1 MGEGLVGNGTTT
13 KLPRFYCGLPSILN
27 KFCMGEGLEV
37 AGNGEWGF
45 YQDFIMVLSRNY
57 KKIVSPRVYQKLG
70 IGEGTGNG
78 ATTAFTGSQPVEAF
92 STLRL

>member
-27 KFCMGEGLEV
+27 KFCMEEGLEV

-45 YQDFIMVLSRNY
+45 YQDFIMVLS
-57 KKIVSPRVYQKLG
+57 
-70 IGEGTGNG
+70 
-78 ATTAFTGSQPVEAF
+78 
-92 STLRL
+92 

>member
-1 MGEGLVGNGTTT
+1 
-13 KLPRFYCGLPSILN
+13 
-27 KFCMGEGLEV
+27 MGEGLEV
-37 AGNGEWGF
+37 AGNGEWG
-45 YQDFIMVLSRNY
+45 FIMVLSRNY

>member
-45 YQDFIMVLSRNY
+45 IMVLSRNY
-57 KKIVSPRVYQKLG
+57 KKIVLPRVYQKLG
-70 IGEGTGNG
+70 MGTGNG